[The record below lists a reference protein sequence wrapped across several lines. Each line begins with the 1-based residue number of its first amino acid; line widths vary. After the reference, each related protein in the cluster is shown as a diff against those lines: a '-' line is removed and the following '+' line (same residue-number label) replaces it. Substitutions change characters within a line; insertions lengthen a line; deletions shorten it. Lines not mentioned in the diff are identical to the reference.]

1 MWLPAIS
8 PRRTLSRNNFLWN
21 LFNLSAVVLCVA
33 CCFCIWPSRH
43 LTFETARKLMP
54 LARPMWRTRLP
65 TYASGLR
72 RRGGEKRPKNLSK
85 IRVRKRGSVNKLLLF
100 WTLDSSTYYT
110 SHIWLTHSSF
120 CYVLSPNM
128 KIQACQ
134 DLRRL
139 KRSKNVRKQA
149 FIKRKLWARFL
160 STSFSEAIKD
170 GERVGWQWLIGVKFE
185 PVYSPYRL
193 LQHCR
198 RQVELI

>member
-1 MWLPAIS
+1 MYLKTFHRMWLPAIS

-110 SHIWLTHSSF
+110 YKSYMVDTFVILL
-120 CYVLSPNM
+120 C
-128 KIQACQ
+128 
-134 DLRRL
+134 
-139 KRSKNVRKQA
+139 
-149 FIKRKLWARFL
+149 FITKYEDPSMSRF
-160 STSFSEAIKD
+160 A
-170 GERVGWQWLIGVKFE
+170 
-185 PVYSPYRL
+185 
-193 LQHCR
+193 
-198 RQVELI
+198 